1 MEELEGAVRRVLSG
15 AGEVRYA
22 IVSLSRGLL
31 ASNMVETEARS
42 ATRVAELLMP
52 YLEEGDV
59 FFRRTKSGETTL
71 LLKASDDV
79 AVVLGGLWAGAG
91 ELEGLASSIRD
102 ELESLGELAGAED
115 VDLASALP
123 TVAWSREAR
132 IRLSRTAVKAL
143 NLMDGWTSVAEIARE
158 LGLSLAEACRLTRE
172 LSRMGAIAW

>member
-1 MEELEGAVRRVLSG
+1 LEELEGAVRRVLSG

-91 ELEGLASSIRD
+91 ELEGLASSIR
-102 ELESLGELAGAED
+102 AED

-123 TVAWSREAR
+123 TVAWGREAR